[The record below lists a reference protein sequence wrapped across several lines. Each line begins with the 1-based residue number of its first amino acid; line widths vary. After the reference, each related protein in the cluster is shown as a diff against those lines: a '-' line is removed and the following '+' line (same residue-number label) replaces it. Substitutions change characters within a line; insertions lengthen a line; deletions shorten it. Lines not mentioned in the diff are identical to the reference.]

1 MINLYDPCSQKV
13 THRQWTGINERNSS
27 GNDRLFRPDRRTDI
41 LTGSWSGVYNPRTG
55 KIWKNELWKA
65 LKEAYASCP
74 EY

>member
-1 MINLYDPCSQKV
+1 
-13 THRQWTGINERNSS
+13 
-27 GNDRLFRPDRRTDI
+27 
-41 LTGSWSGVYNPRTG
+41 VYNPRTG